1 MGGELGNETYIDVLE
16 SALSAN
22 FHLDRERH
30 FLYEFSVE
38 KLVLLSFRGN
48 LGKIESEKTKLWNF
62 SCTFFCECAALC
74 QGQISNHG
82 PKHDQVC
89 EIPIPLDVGPA
100 PPASFQSHW
109 SSARPGPWD
118 SQNIFAV
125 SSCCVSSSSRFR
137 GSNVFVSPGPAASLG
152 SRPLST
158 IGIWSRV
165 CHAPIPAFA
174 YRWCGVRYV
183 VPWSGIYRATTKC
196 LESWFFFQREK
207 LKEKRVVNRDKKIT
221 IHGKKITNRDFFLR

>member
-48 LGKIESEKTKLWNF
+48 LSKIESEKTKLWNF
-62 SCTFFCECAALC
+62 SCTFFCEWAALC

-109 SSARPGPWD
+109 SSARPGP
-118 SQNIFAV
+118 
-125 SSCCVSSSSRFR
+125 
-137 GSNVFVSPGPAASLG
+137 
-152 SRPLST
+152 
-158 IGIWSRV
+158 
-165 CHAPIPAFA
+165 
-174 YRWCGVRYV
+174 
-183 VPWSGIYRATTKC
+183 
-196 LESWFFFQREK
+196 
-207 LKEKRVVNRDKKIT
+207 
-221 IHGKKITNRDFFLR
+221 